1 MRTLRLFAL
10 LDHLRGRTEPVSAEM
25 LAQELQVSVR
35 TIYRDMVTLQAMGA
49 PLRGEAGIGYQ
60 LEKGYFLPPLHFDP
74 DELDALM
81 LGTRLIASRDDEAL
95 AAAARRVSAK
105 ISAAIGCD
113 KGEAYTRLPL
123 RAVARQSSESDK
135 ASGHL
140 TVLRTALRDKAVLN
154 ITYCDLENK
163 RSQRSVRPLGL
174 TNLPRLLFLRSREN
188 NKAGYYQQ
196 SAKPSEWRQIFTNDY
211 NGQQSGNHRLCEC
224 YCCCGTDGNTRQ
236 RIAK

>member
-81 LGTRLIASRDDEAL
+81 LGTRLIASRGDEAL

-105 ISAAIGCD
+105 ISAAIGHD
-113 KGEAYTRLPL
+113 KGENYSRLPL
-123 RAVARQSSESDK
+123 RAVARQNPENDK
-135 ASGHL
+135 AAEHL
-140 TVLRTALRDKAVLN
+140 TLLRVALRDKAVLQ
-154 ITYCDLENK
+154 IRYC
-163 RSQRSVRPLGL
+163 
-174 TNLPRLLFLRSREN
+174 
-188 NKAGYYQQ
+188 
-196 SAKPSEWRQIFTNDY
+196 
-211 NGQQSGNHRLCEC
+211 
-224 YCCCGTDGNTRQ
+224 
-236 RIAK
+236 